1 MVSVSQATLVLAVAA
16 ATWIPVV
23 GLLILLVGLDRVFR
37 TAPALDPIP
46 SSGPCESELTVVIP
60 AYNEEA
66 NISRCLSSVLRSQAP
81 AAHGQILVVN
91 DGSTDGTV
99 EAANA
104 TLVRFATEGVP
115 WTCRVIEAGPRP
127 TNQRWVG
134 KNWACARAMSSVTT
148 PWVVFLDADVSVS
161 SDALRR
167 ALASAMALKADLF
180 SLAPRLVCGCLA
192 EWMVQPIMAS
202 LLGLGFPMEQ
212 ANDPESEVAFAAGP
226 FMLFRRSAYE
236 AIGGHSAVAGEVVED
251 LALARRIKQ
260 SGRRLVYQL
269 GLDAV
274 ELQMYDDFS
283 TLWEGWSKN
292 WYLGLDRNVI
302 KALSAGAVVF
312 TMFTLPWL
320 LLGSGLGLLFL
331 LGPSPALWSGA
342 LAGAV
347 GVLLQWLLRLWISVR
362 FDVPL
367 TFWWLMGVGGLIV
380 AAIAPTSVWRSETG
394 RGWTWKGRPLG

>member
-1 MVSVSQATLVLAVAA
+1 
-16 ATWIPVV
+16 
-23 GLLILLVGLDRVFR
+23 
-37 TAPALDPIP
+37 
-46 SSGPCESELTVVIP
+46 
-60 AYNEEA
+60 
-66 NISRCLSSVLRSQAP
+66 
-81 AAHGQILVVN
+81 
-91 DGSTDGTV
+91 
-99 EAANA
+99 
-104 TLVRFATEGVP
+104 
-115 WTCRVIEAGPRP
+115 
-127 TNQRWVG
+127 
-134 KNWACARAMSSVTT
+134 
-148 PWVVFLDADVSVS
+148 
-161 SDALRR
+161 
-167 ALASAMALKADLF
+167 MALKADLF

-274 ELQMYDDFS
+274 ELQMYDDFP

-320 LLGSGLGLLFL
+320 LLGSGLGLLLL
-331 LGPSPALWSGA
+331 LGTSPALWSGA